1 MNIKYAILGFLSW
14 RSMTGYDLKKLFT
27 DTDFIYW
34 SGNNNQIY
42 RTLVQLRKEEMVTNE
57 VHFQDKYPARKVYTI
72 TEAGLSELRK
82 WVTSSPD
89 PPQLRNTFL
98 IQLAWADQL
107 DQDELTSLVDKYEEE
122 IHMHMLMCEEK
133 ERRKID
139 HPSRTPRE
147 NYLWK
152 KIHENI
158 IASFQQE
165 LRWVRDLKQG
175 LADGQDE

>member
-27 DTDFIYW
+27 DSDFIYW

-57 VHFQDKYPARKVYTI
+57 VHYQDKYPARKVYTI
-72 TEAGLSELRK
+72 SETGLSELRN

-107 DQDELTSLVDKYEEE
+107 ERDELTSIVEKYEEE
-122 IHMHMLMCEEK
+122 VHMHMLMCKEK
-133 ERRKID
+133 ERRQID

-147 NYLWK
+147 KYLWK

-158 IASFQQE
+158 VASYKQE